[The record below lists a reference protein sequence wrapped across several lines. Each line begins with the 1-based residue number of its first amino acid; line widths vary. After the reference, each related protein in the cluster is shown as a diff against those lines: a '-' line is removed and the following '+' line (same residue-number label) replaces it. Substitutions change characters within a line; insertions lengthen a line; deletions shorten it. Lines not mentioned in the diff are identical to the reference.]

1 MIGRL
6 SGQLAVKQAPALMI
20 DVNGVGYDLLAPMTT
35 FYRLPE
41 LGQSAVLYTHFAMS
55 ETSQQL
61 YGFIDE
67 RDRELFRLLIKVNGV
82 GPKMAVSIMSMESSD
97 IARCVA
103 DGNISALVKV
113 PGVGKKTAERLI
125 VEMRDRLAGW
135 LTEQGHGHDAGSS
148 HSDAMV
154 HRSPIVQGHTLISE
168 AESALVALGYKPA
181 EAARA
186 ISAINKDQVTRSEDL
201 IRLALQSMM

>member
-6 SGQLAVKQAPALMI
+6 TGQLAIKQAPALMI
-20 DVNGVGYDLLAPMTT
+20 DVNGVGYDVLAPMTT

-41 LGQSAVLYTHFAMS
+41 LGQSTVLYTHFAMS

-61 YGFIDE
+61 YGFIDT

-82 GPKMAVSIMSMESSD
+82 GPKMAVSIMSMDSGE

-103 DGNISALVKV
+103 DGNVSALVKV

-135 LTEQGHGHDAGSS
+135 LSEQGHESGLPQSDVIAPASS
-148 HSDAMV
+148 VMQE
-154 HRSPIVQGHTLISE
+154 RTLISE
-168 AESALVALGYKPA
+168 AESALVALGYKPT
-181 EAARA
+181 EAAKA
-186 ISAINKDQVTRSEDL
+186 ISAINKEQVTRSEDL
-201 IRLALQSMM
+201 IRLALQAMM